1 MAMEFKKWFCLDKR
15 DSFTI
20 DAKVNPDDAKFYFG
34 RDEKLKNI
42 KAQLRRSFVEPRV
55 PKMIIFGSYGSGK
68 TQTLYHIKHVLLN
81 DKPEACKEEPLILH
95 LDLEMHSKSD
105 CSDWHIQILE
115 TLGKKVVSQWMDHL
129 FDSVQNLD
137 NELNSIFRDLNL
149 AEATKNLRAGGEIA
163 HLAWRWLCGR
173 KMTASELERLRVTR
187 SLGDIG
193 AGDMVKALIGIG
205 RLAERNGKRLIFLMD
220 EAEHFTRIRTGDQ
233 SESIH
238 TYLRKLSEPWN
249 GSVGFILSAY
259 ALTRDDMAEI
269 IVRSDIRT
277 RIGENNFIE
286 IPPLPSVKDIQIFL
300 KELLKQLI
308 KQKEAE
314 KKIQDESLSIRLETY
329 PFTIEAFDIL
339 CDFASQ
345 DPIKALPRNLIKAV
359 NECAISAWDERK
371 HIIGPD
377 IINEVAPLVFG

>member
-1 MAMEFKKWFCLDKR
+1 MEFKKWFCLNKR

-42 KAQLRRSFVEPRV
+42 KAQLRRSFVEPGV
-55 PKMIIFGSYGSGK
+55 PKMVIFGSYGSGK

-105 CSDWHIQILE
+105 CSGWHVQILE
-115 TLGKKVVSQWMDHL
+115 TLGKEVVSQWMDDL
-129 FDSVQNLD
+129 FASVQNFD
-137 NELNSIFRDLNL
+137 NELKIIFRDNNL
-149 AEATKNLRAGGEIA
+149 AEATKNLRAGGETA
-163 HLAWRWLCGR
+163 HLTWRWLCGK
-173 KMTASELERLRVTR
+173 KMTASELEKLRVTR

-269 IVRSDIRT
+269 IVRADIRT

-286 IPPLPSVKDIQIFL
+286 IPPLPSVRDVQIFL

-314 KKIQDESLSIRLETY
+314 KRIQDESLSIRFGTY
-329 PFTIEAFDIL
+329 PFTAEAFETL
-339 CDFASQ
+339 CEFASE
-345 DPIKALPRNLIKAV
+345 DTTKALPRNLIKAV
-359 NECAISAWDERK
+359 NECAISAWEGK
-371 HIIGPD
+371 NPIIELD
-377 IINEVAPLVFG
+377 IVNDIAPLVFG